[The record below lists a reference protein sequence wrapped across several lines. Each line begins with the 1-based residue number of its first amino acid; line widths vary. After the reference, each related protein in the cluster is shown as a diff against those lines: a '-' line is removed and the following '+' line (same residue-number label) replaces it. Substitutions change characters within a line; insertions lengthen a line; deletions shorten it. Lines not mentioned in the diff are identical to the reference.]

1 VAGTVVVYLV
11 MVQAVKT
18 LFYRRS
24 AGQ

>member
-18 LFYRRS
+18 LFNRRS
-24 AGQ
+24 VGQ